1 MDRQLLQ
8 RNLSNSRSDKGSD
21 VSGFLIIIMLIY
33 FIIHST
39 DIYDLEKDNFFKKP
53 LFMIILGT
61 VLLFSTI
68 GSMVYY
74 YKKTSNGLLAWF
86 LISIII
92 IITGVIYKS
101 FKAED
106 IMEDEDDNT
115 YQNFKEQNQLST
127 LIPLILFTISGV
139 VSYMVISNNDKCDGP
154 MCSKLYIATFTIL
167 MYGIYYVINI
177 FKQFSNVGFIN
188 DYKEK
193 KGKKGKK
200 GRKDEKS
207 TNINKSYNLIAVIIL
222 CIWQFYI
229 LMISDVFR
237 FSNIH
242 KRQYRGVVSDLH
254 SKDSLKY
261 LIYMSFVYIIF
272 SFIVNTIGTV
282 NCEKWKNID
291 KVNNIKEIQA
301 NIIVSAVITLILI
314 NTV

>member
-8 RNLSNSRSDKGSD
+8 PNISSNKSNKESDI
-21 VSGFLIIIMLIY
+21 SGFFIIVILIY

-39 DIYDLEKDNFFKKP
+39 DIYDLDKDNFFKTP

-61 VLLFSTI
+61 ILLFSTI
-68 GSMVYY
+68 GSIIYY
-74 YKKTSNGLLAWF
+74 YKKTSNGLLFWF

-106 IMEDEDDNT
+106 IIEEDGEDI
-115 YQNFKEQNQLST
+115 YKNFKEQNQLST
-127 LIPLILFTISGV
+127 LIPLILFTISGII
-139 VSYMVISNNDKCDGP
+139 SYMVISKNNNCNGA

-167 MYGIYYVINI
+167 MYGIYYIINI

-188 DYKEK
+188 EDKNNKNKNK
-193 KGKKGKK
+193 KGKKN
-200 GRKDEKS
+200 KDIY
-207 TNINKSYNLIAVIIL
+207 INKSYNLIAIIIL

-242 KRQYRGVVSDLH
+242 KRQYRGVISDLH

>member
-8 RNLSNSRSDKGSD
+8 RNLSNSRSDKGNN
-21 VSGFLIIIMLIY
+21 VSGFLIIIMLVY

-68 GSMVYY
+68 GSMIYYY
-74 YKKTSNGLLAWF
+74 YKKTSNGLLGWF

-106 IMEDEDDNT
+106 IMKDEDDNI

-139 VSYMVISNNDKCDGP
+139 VSYMVISNNDKCEGP

-193 KGKKGKK
+193 KGKKS
-200 GRKDEKS
+200 RKDEKS
-207 TNINKSYNLIAVIIL
+207 MNINKSYNLIAVIIL

-242 KRQYRGVVSDLH
+242 KRQYRGVISDLN

-282 NCEKWKNID
+282 NCEKWKNVD

-301 NIIVSAVITLILI
+301 NIIVSAVITLLLI